1 MFDVGFWELV
11 LIGGLALV
19 ILGPERLPKVA
30 AELGRWMG
38 RARAMARQLR
48 NQLDEE
54 VGFDQHPRATRGAPP
69 PPRPAQS
76 PTPPAATPPADAA
89 PAAEPASDSAPAD
102 TAPKQTDE

>member
-1 MFDVGFWELV
+1 MFDVGFWELI

-54 VGFDQHPRATRGAPP
+54 VGFDQHMRSTRSPPP
-69 PPRPAQS
+69 PPRPPQP
-76 PTPPAATPPADAA
+76 PTPPATA
-89 PAAEPASDSAPAD
+89 PSAEPESRSAPAD
-102 TAPKQTDE
+102 PVPKHTDE